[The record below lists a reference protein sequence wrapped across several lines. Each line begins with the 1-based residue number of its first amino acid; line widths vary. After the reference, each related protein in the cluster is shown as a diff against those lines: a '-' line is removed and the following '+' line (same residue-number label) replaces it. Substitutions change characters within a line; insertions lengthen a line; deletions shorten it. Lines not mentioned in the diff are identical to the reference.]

1 MRDRPGPGRTG
12 ATSSSS
18 SAAPGRRAPGDREPA
33 PSAFWRTSKA
43 LVRGLAVATSP
54 LRPWPEFLIIGTKR
68 GGTTSLYRYLE
79 LHPAVLP
86 LVPSSRYLPLQDNI
100 KGVRFFD
107 TGFSHGPRWY
117 RSHFPTSAA
126 RRLAGRPLGVAPIT
140 GEATPYYLFHPRAA
154 ERAAAVVGHAKVIVL
169 LRDPVERAHSHY
181 AERRANGTEPLS
193 FEAALEAEP
202 GRLAGERERMDRD
215 PTYTSFAHQHQSYVA
230 QSRYADSLAR
240 WKEHFPPEQ
249 LLVLCSEEFYADPEH
264 ELERVHA
271 FLGLPHQRPPD
282 LSPRNAIVR
291 ETMSDPVRRHLDS
304 VFADDVRE
312 LERVAGRTFPWSPSG
327 RPVSANH
334 PSGTNG
340 AGTP

>member
-1 MRDRPGPGRTG
+1 
-12 ATSSSS
+12 
-18 SAAPGRRAPGDREPA
+18 
-33 PSAFWRTSKA
+33 
-43 LVRGLAVATSP
+43 VATSP
-54 LRPWPEFLIIGTKR
+54 LRPWPEFLIIGAKR

-100 KGVRFFD
+100 KGVKFFD
-107 TGFSHGPRWY
+107 TGYHHGPRWY
-117 RSHFPTSAA
+117 RSHFPSTVA

-140 GEATPYYLFHPRAA
+140 GEAAPYYLFHPRAA

-169 LRDPVERAHSHY
+169 LRDPVDRAHSHW
-181 AERRANGTEPLS
+181 AERCRNGTEPLS

-215 PTYTSFAHQHQSYVA
+215 PAYTSFAHEHQSYVA

-240 WKEHFPPEQ
+240 WKEHFPPDQ
-249 LLVLCSEEFYADPEH
+249 LLVLCSEELYADPGR

-282 LSPRNAIVR
+282 LSARNAIER
-291 ETMSDPVRRHLDS
+291 EPMAAPLRRQLES
-304 VFADDVRE
+304 LFADDVRDV
-312 LERVAGRTFPWSPSG
+312 ERLAGRTFPWSPSG
-327 RPVSANH
+327 RPLAANGLAAAD
-334 PSGTNG
+334 GTG
-340 AGTP
+340 GP

>member
-1 MRDRPGPGRTG
+1 
-12 ATSSSS
+12 
-18 SAAPGRRAPGDREPA
+18 
-33 PSAFWRTSKA
+33 
-43 LVRGLAVATSP
+43 VRGLAVATSP
-54 LRPWPEFLIIGTKR
+54 VRPWPEFLIIGTKR

-107 TGFSHGPRWY
+107 TSYHLGPRWY
-117 RSHFPTSAA
+117 RSHFPSTVA
-126 RRLAGRPLGVAPIT
+126 RRLAGRPLGVGPIT

-169 LRDPVERAHSHY
+169 LRDPVERTHSHY
-181 AERRANGTEPLS
+181 AERCQNGTEPLS
-193 FEAALEAEP
+193 FEAALEAEA
-202 GRLAGERERMDRD
+202 GRLAGERERMDRE
-215 PTYTSFAHQHQSYVA
+215 PSYASFAHQHQSYVA

-249 LLVLCSEEFYADPEH
+249 LLVLCSEELYADPER

-282 LSPRNAIVR
+282 LSPRNAIER
-291 ETMSDPVRRHLDS
+291 EAMSPAVRRDLES
-304 VFADDVRE
+304 LFADDVRE
-312 LERVAGRTFPWSPSG
+312 LERVAGRVFPWSPSG
-327 RPVSANH
+327 RPVPADRVAA
-334 PSGTNG
+334 TDRTG
-340 AGTP
+340 AP